1 MGSDRPASKTCRNAV
16 LYALLFASG
25 VMFEFGRFNF
35 VLSPIER
42 LRDAMSPFD

>member
-25 VMFEFGRFNF
+25 VMFGRFNF

-42 LRDAMSPFD
+42 LRDAMSPFE